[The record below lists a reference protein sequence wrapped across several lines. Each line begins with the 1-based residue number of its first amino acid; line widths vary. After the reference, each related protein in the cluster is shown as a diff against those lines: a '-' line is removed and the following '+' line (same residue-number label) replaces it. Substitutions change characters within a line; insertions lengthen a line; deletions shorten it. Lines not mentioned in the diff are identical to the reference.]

1 MLKFLVLLRRSV
13 WRTFEHNGFAIA
25 KAAAYSGILTL
36 FPAFLVFAS
45 ILEASDTT
53 PKFFVQISYAIGK
66 VLPKGTS
73 GAVLDYF
80 DLRNQKPV
88 HVIFSASLVML
99 TAASGVMVSLMDG
112 FRRAYGI
119 QTNPWGFWYERA
131 MAFLLIPLSLLP
143 MAFATVLVAFGNQI
157 ENWLTLQVW
166 YELRPLIFLTW
177 RISRWIISALTSVS
191 VIALIYHMS
200 IPRTQSWRRVLPGAS
215 LATVMWFGA
224 TLAFGW
230 YVTRYANYNVIY
242 GSLGAAIAL
251 LVWLYL
257 VSIVVLIGAE
267 FNALIFPKREM
278 DC

>member
-1 MLKFLVLLRRSV
+1 
-13 WRTFEHNGFAIA
+13 
-25 KAAAYSGILTL
+25 
-36 FPAFLVFAS
+36 
-45 ILEASDTT
+45 
-53 PKFFVQISYAIGK
+53 
-66 VLPKGTS
+66 
-73 GAVLDYF
+73 
-80 DLRNQKPV
+80 
-88 HVIFSASLVML
+88 
-99 TAASGVMVSLMDG
+99 
-112 FRRAYGI
+112 
-119 QTNPWGFWYERA
+119 
-131 MAFLLIPLSLLP
+131 
-143 MAFATVLVAFGNQI
+143 VLVAFGNQI

-177 RISRWIISALTSVS
+177 RVTRWIISALTSVS

-257 VSIVVLIGAE
+257 VSIVVLVGAE

-278 DC
+278 E